1 MFSFGFQLL
10 VQYGTKKIRTTQ
22 IKAKTMKRIF
32 LSIMVML
39 MTIGS
44 AFAEDS
50 KTIYYEDADVNGD

>member
-1 MFSFGFQLL
+1 
-10 VQYGTKKIRTTQ
+10 
-22 IKAKTMKRIF
+22 MKRIF

-50 KTIYYEDADVNGD
+50 KTIYYEDADVNGDKTVDISDIVAVINIIAAQ